1 MSVAHDDSEI
11 EISLYPDEIM
21 ALLTV
26 AHNKYGW
33 ASDEWEREAP
43 AALRCAVAA
52 LNEAFDDYLAEYLE
66 HN

>member
-1 MSVAHDDSEI
+1 MPLTDDSEI
-11 EISLYPDEIM
+11 EISLYGDEIM
-21 ALLTV
+21 ALLSV

-52 LNEAFDDYLAEYLE
+52 LNEAFDELSVQQEDA
-66 HN
+66 NA

>member
-1 MSVAHDDSEI
+1 MTDDPDIVAVEM
-11 EISLYPDEIM
+11 YGDEIM
-21 ALLTV
+21 ALLSV

-52 LNEAFDDYLAEYLE
+52 LNEAFDELSVQQEDA
-66 HN
+66 NA